1 LGAGRLPDVSFG
13 RPGLALR
20 ETSLAVK
27 VLVIEDTLKLAAA
40 ISEAMSRAQYA
51 CEIATNLRDAQNKVD
66 GADYD
71 IILLDLSLPDGD
83 GLDFLR
89 KLRAASIRT
98 PVIVLTARGGLNDRI
113 SGLDDGA
120 DDYLVKPFELGEM
133 VSRCKAVLRRTDRAM
148 ADSFRVGR
156 LTFDQRSGMVNAEG
170 HQTPLPRRDSQ
181 LLAALMR
188 RQGKVCTR
196 KHLEDAVYE
205 ANTEVS
211 TNALEASIYRLRAF
225 LTASDAGVEVRTVRG
240 VGYVLVAENS

>member
-1 LGAGRLPDVSFG
+1 MKLGA
-13 RPGLALR
+13 
-20 ETSLAVK
+20 
-27 VLVIEDTLKLAAA
+27 A
-40 ISEAMSRAQYA
+40 IVEAMSRSQFN
-51 CEIATNLRDAQNKVD
+51 CEVATNLRDAQMKVD

-71 IILLDLSLPDGD
+71 LILLDLSLPDGD

-89 KLRAASIRT
+89 KLRAASVRT
-98 PVIVLTARGGLNDRI
+98 PVLVLTARGGLNDRI

-120 DDYLVKPFELGEM
+120 DDYLVKPFELNEM
-133 VSRCKAVLRRTDRAM
+133 VSRCKAILRRTDRAM
-148 ADSFRVGR
+148 ADSFRVGK
-156 LTFDQRSGMVNAEG
+156 LLFDQRSGMVSAEG
-170 HQTPLPRRDSQ
+170 HPTPLPRRDSL

-225 LTASDAGVEVRTVRG
+225 LTAAKTGCEVRTVRG
-240 VGYVLVAENS
+240 VGYVLVVE

>member
-1 LGAGRLPDVSFG
+1 
-13 RPGLALR
+13 
-20 ETSLAVK
+20 VK
-27 VLVIEDTLKLAAA
+27 VLVIEDTVKLAAA
-40 ISEAMSRAQYA
+40 IAEAMSRAQFN
-51 CEIATNLRDAQNKVD
+51 CDIASNLHEAQTKVE

-71 IILLDLSLPDGD
+71 LMLLDLSLPDGD

-89 KLRAASIRT
+89 KLRADSIRT

-120 DDYLVKPFELGEM
+120 DDYLVKPFELNEM
-133 VSRCKAVLRRTDRAM
+133 ISRCKAVLRRTDRAM

-156 LTFDQRSGMVNAEG
+156 LLFDQRSGMVSAEG
-170 HQTPLPRRDSQ
+170 HSTPLPRRDSQ

-196 KHLEDAVYE
+196 KHLEDSIYE
-205 ANTEVS
+205 PNTEVS

-225 LTASDAGVEVRTVRG
+225 LTAAKAGVEVRTVRG
-240 VGYVLVAENS
+240 VGYVLVAE

>member
-1 LGAGRLPDVSFG
+1 
-13 RPGLALR
+13 
-20 ETSLAVK
+20 VK
-27 VLVIEDTLKLAAA
+27 VLVVEDTPKLGAA
-40 ISEAMSRAQYA
+40 ISEAMSRAQFA
-51 CEIATNLRDAQNKVD
+51 CEIAPTLREAQDRID

-71 IILLDLSLPDGD
+71 IILLDLTLPDGD

-89 KLRAASIRT
+89 KMRAASVRT

-120 DDYLVKPFELGEM
+120 DDYLVKPFELSEM

-170 HQTPLPRRDSQ
+170 HPTPLPRRDSQ

-196 KHLEDAVYE
+196 KHLEDSIYE
-205 ANTEVS
+205 PNTEVS
-211 TNALEASIYRLRAF
+211 TNALEASIYRLRTF
-225 LTASDAGVEVRTVRG
+225 LAAANAGVEVRTVRG
-240 VGYVLVAENS
+240 VGYVLVAEHA